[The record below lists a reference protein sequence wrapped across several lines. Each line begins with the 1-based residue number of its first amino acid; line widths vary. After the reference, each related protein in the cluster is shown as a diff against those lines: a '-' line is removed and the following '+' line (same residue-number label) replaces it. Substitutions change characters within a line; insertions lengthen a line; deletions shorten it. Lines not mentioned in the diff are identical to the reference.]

1 MAKANAQDI
10 EQVTTLL
17 RASLGRFDP
26 TVPLSH
32 CFAKAPNCGPFEW
45 MLTILSIEIDLK
57 IEIPEKLSD
66 NRKLKGAD
74 WVAKV
79 AALPKVNSKTYTLDC
94 LSLVAQALL
103 LLESVEV
110 EPAKASPSK
119 KVRAKKSPAKKSPAK
134 KSPAKKAPAKKAAT
148 RKASSRRG

>member
-32 CFAKAPNCGPFEW
+32 SFAEAPNCGPFEW

-57 IEIPEKLSD
+57 VEIPEKLSD
-66 NRKLKGAD
+66 NRKLNGAD
-74 WVAKV
+74 WAAKV

-103 LLESVEV
+103 LLETVEI
-110 EPAKASPSK
+110 EPAKASPAK
-119 KVRAKKSPAKKSPAK
+119 KVRAK
-134 KSPAKKAPAKKAAT
+134 KSPAKKAPAKKAAA